1 MVAVRGDIAAELREF
16 ARTGR
21 PVRLTRLRGRWQLE
35 GLYGYVLE
43 VAGDWLALHKVVDGV
58 YIDGYSV
65 MRVSD
70 VVEVRVGND
79 EYIDRAMRELG
90 RPVVDYSLPA
100 DPATRDI
107 LRSAADHSL
116 LTCIH
121 LEMDVKDPM
130 IVGRIVGLGVRK
142 YDLQFINTNGV
153 WELEPD
159 RWWYGEVTRVEFGD
173 RYSSALERFG
183 DPLPPVDSERARGG
197 RDPRWRM

>member
-1 MVAVRGDIAAELREF
+1 M
-16 ARTGR
+16 
-21 PVRLTRLRGRWQLE
+21 
-35 GLYGYVLE
+35 
-43 VAGDWLALHKVVDGV
+43 
-58 YIDGYSV
+58 
-65 MRVSD
+65 
-70 VVEVRVGND
+70 RVGND

-121 LEMDVKDPM
+121 LEMDVNDPM